1 MNLPKYCRLHQEV
14 IRRTHDEFYDVKWNY
29 IRMFNNI
36 DVLQFIFI
44 LLFDTFDGNWLSVR
58 FRLISF
64 AGFIH
69 QCPSVSCQ
77 SIALQLPFN
86 RPKKCLIGVKW
97 MYLRIY
103 ILLSTKLTRG
113 TSTNFRGV
121 KTTYPVGWIHFDLF

>member
-36 DVLQFIFI
+36 DVLQFIFM

-58 FRLISF
+58 IRLISF

-77 SIALQLPFN
+77 SIALQSPQKMSHWCQMDVSSDVYFA
-86 RPKKCLIGVKW
+86 
-97 MYLRIY
+97 IY
-103 ILLSTKLTRG
+103 KINQRNQYK
-113 TSTNFRGV
+113 F
-121 KTTYPVGWIHFDLF
+121 